1 MYEDAI
7 AFRSALQQAIAV
19 APMPSASLKGWQDWL
34 RGAVNRGD
42 VKESELQWTGFP
54 ARLEAWAAAHDAQRL
69 TRETVQEIAEAAAVR
84 VMTLTGDEMPAWQ
97 LSTLRGITLH
107 ETAAQAMY
115 ALEDE
120 HDWID
125 DMAVEVREAAGTFTV
140 HSHEDED
147 PMLFVEGKNDG
158 RIVATF
164 APGQYWH
171 DGTGCFGRDTVA
183 THTRPMLDS
192 LDEQHPADAP
202 HDFTFLPD
210 NRLILRDCR
219 GQTVRDA
226 AGQEKIL
233 PVLDAEAAAEQ
244 CANDLRAALRRRLD
258 KPQMASG
265 RRSILNGDTLY
276 SMLSLGREGSLT
288 YSEVL
293 LTWNPAEERYRSPHW
308 AGVNNVIA
316 HIRMTDLQDGT
327 LFVEELQSDWAQ
339 GLRRGKALA
348 AAPFVDATGKWLTL
362 ALKQTLHEAVSKD
375 AVRVA
380 FVSGAQ
386 ATARE
391 ALHPDIARFEL
402 RCNSRTQQYRLDAFD
417 RAGQPFVHADGEV
430 LRREFTEADAQEVME
445 RVMGR
450 ELTERLR
457 QQEKQ
462 EVRGN
467 GQHGYR
473 QVLAGQD
480 LVIAGDGM
488 KAFYDRI
495 VPNTLKVL
503 LKKLDPAIR
512 LQSCYL
518 LETGSEQLAFDVTN
532 TLRDK
537 VRAGQPLFSF
547 APAPDLPLAQQ
558 TTARDATDNLP
569 QYRQTRAL
577 LDERLGAYAASLIT
591 LTDRLP
597 NGTPLLQEGAH
608 TRADGQTC
616 INPARIAPLHD
627 AGGKEI
633 LSRDERVLW
642 VAHHELFHRGV
653 SVRGGQAL
661 AHSLQQADSNTF
673 VHTLT
678 DAILRERQTL
688 APETAPRNRLE
699 AVEEALAELHAAR
712 ESGRMDALQAR
723 YLPYAPGLIL
733 PQQHD
738 GWRGKLGG
746 YADDVRGVLRRLTRR
761 EVSMT
766 DAQVAG
772 LLGRVGAAATRVPLS
787 VPHGPE
793 AGIPPMLL
801 PVDAR
806 FPSPREAGRRVW
818 EAINGD
824 PNRLPEAVRAL
835 EDLGY
840 ALDLRRLQGI
850 PQHPVTLR
858 DAFMAAVRQATTRT
872 ERPQQARQ
880 TATFPTR

>member
-1 MYEDAI
+1 MYEDAT
-7 AFRSALQQAIAV
+7 AFRSALQQAIAA

-54 ARLEAWAAAHDAQRL
+54 VRLEAWTAAHDAQRL

-84 VMTLTGDEMPAWQ
+84 VMTITGDEMPAWQ

-120 HDWID
+120 HDWVD
-125 DMAVEVREAAGTFTV
+125 DMAVEVRETAGTFTV

-171 DGTGCFGRDTVA
+171 DGRGCFGRDTVA

-226 AGQEKIL
+226 AGQERIL

-293 LTWNPAEERYRSPHW
+293 LTWNPAEECYRSPHW

-450 ELTERLR
+450 ELAERLR

-467 GQHGYR
+467 DQHGYR

-480 LVIAGDGM
+480 IVIAGDGM

-518 LETGSEQLAFDVTN
+518 LETGSEQLAFDVTD

-597 NGTPLLQEGAH
+597 DGTPLLQEGAH

-653 SVRGGQAL
+653 SVRGGQKL
-661 AHSLQQADSNTF
+661 AHSLQQADSNPF
-673 VHTLT
+673 VRELAN
-678 DAILRERQTL
+678 AILRERQML
-688 APETAPRNRLE
+688 APEAAPRNRLE

-787 VPHGPE
+787 VPYGPE

>member
-1 MYEDAI
+1 MYEDAT
-7 AFRSALQQAIAV
+7 AFRSALQQAIAA

-54 ARLEAWAAAHDAQRL
+54 VRLEAWAAAHDAQRL

-158 RIVATF
+158 RIIATF

-171 DGTGCFGRDTVA
+171 DGRGCFDRNTVA

-308 AGVNNVIA
+308 AGVNNVLA

-430 LRREFTEADAQEVME
+430 LRREFVEADAQEVME

-457 QQEKQ
+457 QQKKQ
-462 EVRGN
+462 EVREN

-495 VPNTLKVL
+495 VPNTLKAL

-518 LETGSEQLAFDVTN
+518 LETGSEQLAFDVTD

-547 APAPDLPLAQQ
+547 APAPDLPLAQH
-558 TTARDATDNLP
+558 TTTRDATDNLP
-569 QYRQTRAL
+569 QYRQIRAL
-577 LDERLGAYAASLIT
+577 LNERLGAHAAGLIT

-597 NGTPLLQEGAH
+597 DGTPLLQEGAH

-616 INPARIAPLHD
+616 INPARIAPLYD

-653 SVRGGQAL
+653 SVRGGRKL
-661 AHSLQQADSNTF
+661 AHSLQQADSNPF
-673 VHTLT
+673 VRELAH
-678 DAILRERQTL
+678 AILRERQML

-712 ESGRMDALQAR
+712 ESGRMDALRAR
-723 YLPYAPGLIL
+723 YQPYAPELIL

-738 GWRGKLGG
+738 GWRGKLRD
-746 YADDVRGVLRRLTRR
+746 YADGVRSVLRRLTRR

-766 DAQVAG
+766 DVQVAG

-787 VPHGPE
+787 VSNGPE
-793 AGIPPMLL
+793 AGISPTLL
-801 PVDAR
+801 PVDAC

-835 EDLGY
+835 EGLGY

-858 DAFMAAVRQATTRT
+858 DAFMAAVRQPMTRT

>member
-7 AFRSALQQAIAV
+7 AFRSALQQAIAA

-84 VMTLTGDEMPAWQ
+84 VMTITGDEMPAWQ
-97 LSTLRGITLH
+97 LSTLRGISLH

-147 PMLFVEGKNDG
+147 PMLFVDGADDG

-171 DGTGCFGRDTVA
+171 DGRGCFGRDTVA
-183 THTRPMLDS
+183 THIRPMLDS
-192 LDEQHPADAP
+192 LDEQHPANAP
-202 HDFTFLPD
+202 HDFAFLPD
-210 NRLILRDCR
+210 NRLILRDRR
-219 GQTVRDA
+219 GQPVRDA
-226 AGQEKIL
+226 AGQERIL

-244 CANDLRAALRRRLD
+244 CVNDLRAALRRRLD
-258 KPQMASG
+258 KPQMVSG

-308 AGVNNVIA
+308 AGVNNVLA

-450 ELTERLR
+450 ELAERLR

-495 VPNTLKVL
+495 VPNTLKAL

-518 LETGSEQLAFDVTN
+518 LETGSEQLAFDVTD

-558 TTARDATDNLP
+558 TTTRDTTDNLP

-597 NGTPLLQEGAH
+597 DGTPLLQEGAH
-608 TRADGQTC
+608 TRTDGQTY

-627 AGGKEI
+627 ASGKEI

-653 SVRGGQAL
+653 SVRGGRKL
-661 AHSLQQADSNTF
+661 AHSLQQADSNPF
-673 VHTLT
+673 VHELAH
-678 DAILRERQTL
+678 AILQERQTL
-688 APETAPRNRLE
+688 APETVPRNRLE

-712 ESGRMDALQAR
+712 ESGRMDALRTR
-723 YLPYAPGLIL
+723 YLPYAPELIL

-738 GWRGKLGG
+738 GWRGKLCG
-746 YADDVRGVLRRLTRR
+746 YADGVRGVLRRLTRR

-787 VPHGPE
+787 VSHGPE

>member
-1 MYEDAI
+1 MYEDAT
-7 AFRSALQQAIAV
+7 AFRSALQQAIAA

-54 ARLEAWAAAHDAQRL
+54 VRLEAWAAAHDAQRL

-125 DMAVEVREAAGTFTV
+125 DMAVEVREAVGTFTV

-158 RIVATF
+158 RIIATF

-171 DGTGCFGRDTVA
+171 DGRGCFDRNTVA

-308 AGVNNVIA
+308 AGVNNVLA

-430 LRREFTEADAQEVME
+430 LRREFVEADAQEVME

-457 QQEKQ
+457 QQKKQ
-462 EVRGN
+462 EVREN

-473 QVLAGQD
+473 PVLAGQD

-495 VPNTLKVL
+495 VPNTLKAL

-518 LETGSEQLAFDVTN
+518 LETGSEQLAFDVTD

-547 APAPDLPLAQQ
+547 APAPDLPLAQH
-558 TTARDATDNLP
+558 TTTRDATDNLP
-569 QYRQTRAL
+569 QYRQIRAL
-577 LDERLGAYAASLIT
+577 LNERLGAHAAGLIT

-597 NGTPLLQEGAH
+597 DGTPLLQEGAH

-616 INPARIAPLHD
+616 INPARIAPLYD

-653 SVRGGQAL
+653 SVRGGRKL
-661 AHSLQQADSNTF
+661 AHSLQQADSNPF
-673 VHTLT
+673 VRELAH
-678 DAILRERQTL
+678 AILRERQML

-712 ESGRMDALQAR
+712 ESGRMDALRAR
-723 YLPYAPGLIL
+723 YQPYAPELIL

-738 GWRGKLGG
+738 GWRGKLRD
-746 YADDVRGVLRRLTRR
+746 YADGVRSVLRRLTRR

-766 DAQVAG
+766 DVQVAG

-787 VPHGPE
+787 VSNGPE
-793 AGIPPMLL
+793 AGISPTLL
-801 PVDAR
+801 PVDAC

-835 EDLGY
+835 EGLGY

-858 DAFMAAVRQATTRT
+858 DAFMAAVRQPMTRT

>member
-1 MYEDAI
+1 MV
-7 AFRSALQQAIAV
+7 RSTGGT
-19 APMPSASLKGWQDWL
+19 SKKASCNG
-34 RGAVNRGD
+34 
-42 VKESELQWTGFP
+42 P
-54 ARLEAWAAAHDAQRL
+54 
-69 TRETVQEIAEAAAVR
+69 VQEIAEAAAVR
-84 VMTLTGDEMPAWQ
+84 VMTITGDEMPAWQ

-120 HDWID
+120 HDWVD
-125 DMAVEVREAAGTFTV
+125 DMAVEVRETAGTFTV

-171 DGTGCFGRDTVA
+171 DGRGCFGRDTVA

-226 AGQEKIL
+226 AGQERIL

-293 LTWNPAEERYRSPHW
+293 LTWNPAEECYRSPHW

-327 LFVEELQSDWAQ
+327 LFVEELQS
-339 GLRRGKALA
+339 
-348 AAPFVDATGKWLTL
+348 
-362 ALKQTLHEAVSKD
+362 
-375 AVRVA
+375 
-380 FVSGAQ
+380 
-386 ATARE
+386 E

-450 ELTERLR
+450 ELAERLR

-467 GQHGYR
+467 DQHGYR

-518 LETGSEQLAFDVTN
+518 LETGSEQLAFDVTD

-597 NGTPLLQEGAH
+597 DGTPLLQEGAH

-653 SVRGGQAL
+653 SVRGGQKL
-661 AHSLQQADSNTF
+661 AHSLQQADSNPF
-673 VHTLT
+673 VRELAN
-678 DAILRERQTL
+678 AILRERQTL

-712 ESGRMDALQAR
+712 ESGRMDALHAR
-723 YLPYAPGLIL
+723 YLPYAPELVL

-738 GWRGKLGG
+738 GWRGKLCG
-746 YADDVRGVLRRLTRR
+746 YADSVRGVLRRLTRR

-766 DAQVAG
+766 DAQIT
-772 LLGRVGAAATRVPLS
+772 LLTGRIGAAATRELS
-787 VPHGPE
+787 PQQTTAADGGAPQQPRPDFS
-793 AGIPPMLL
+793 AC
-801 PVDAR
+801 A
-806 FPSPREAGRRVW
+806 SPRDAGKLAW
-818 EAINGD
+818 AFIGGD
-824 PNRLPEAVRAL
+824 PARLPEAIKI
-835 EDLGY
+835 LGEQGY
-840 ALDLRRLQGI
+840 RVDERRLRDTA
-850 PQHPVTLR
+850 QHPLMQREALMKAVSKTLPPPQKT
-858 DAFMAAVRQATTRT
+858 VQA
-872 ERPQQARQ
+872 ER
-880 TATFPTR
+880 

>member
-97 LSTLRGITLH
+97 LSTLRGISLH

-147 PMLFVEGKNDG
+147 PMLFVDGADDG

-171 DGTGCFGRDTVA
+171 DGRGCFGRDTVA
-183 THTRPMLDS
+183 THIRPMLDS
-192 LDEQHPADAP
+192 LDEQHPANAP
-202 HDFTFLPD
+202 HDFAFLPD
-210 NRLILRDCR
+210 NRLILRDRR
-219 GQTVRDA
+219 GQPVRDA
-226 AGQEKIL
+226 AGQERIL
-233 PVLDAEAAAEQ
+233 PVLDAEIAAEQ
-244 CANDLRAALRRRLD
+244 CANDLRAALRRRLN

-445 RVMGR
+445 RIMGR

-462 EVRGN
+462 EVREN

-473 QVLAGQD
+473 QVLAGQN

-495 VPNTLKVL
+495 VPNTLKAL
-503 LKKLDPAIR
+503 LKKLDPAVR

-518 LETGSEQLAFDVTN
+518 LETGSEQLAFDVTD

-547 APAPDLPLAQQ
+547 APAPDLPLAQH
-558 TTARDATDNLP
+558 TTTRDATDNLP
-569 QYRQTRAL
+569 QYRQIRAL
-577 LDERLGAYAASLIT
+577 LNERLGAHAARLIT

-597 NGTPLLQEGAH
+597 DGTPLLQEGAH
-608 TRADGQTC
+608 TRADGQTY

-699 AVEEALAELHAAR
+699 AVEEALAELYAAR
-712 ESGRMDALQAR
+712 ESGRMDALHAR
-723 YLPYAPGLIL
+723 YLPYAPGLVL

-738 GWRGKLGG
+738 GWRGKLCG
-746 YADDVRGVLRRLTRR
+746 YADSVRGVLRCLTRR

-766 DAQVAG
+766 DAQIT
-772 LLGRVGAAATRVPLS
+772 LLTGRIGAAATRELS
-787 VPHGPE
+787 PQQTPAADGGAPQQPRPDFS
-793 AGIPPMLL
+793 AC
-801 PVDAR
+801 A
-806 FPSPREAGRRVW
+806 SPRDAGKLAW
-818 EAINGD
+818 AFIGGD
-824 PNRLPEAVRAL
+824 PARLPEAIKIL
-835 EDLGY
+835 EEQGY
-840 ALDLRRLQGI
+840 RVDERR
-850 PQHPVTLR
+850 LR
-858 DAFMAAVRQATTRT
+858 DAAQHPLIQREALMKAVFLTPQNPQKIVQA
-872 ERPQQARQ
+872 ER
-880 TATFPTR
+880 

>member
-97 LSTLRGITLH
+97 LSTLRGISLH

-147 PMLFVEGKNDG
+147 PMLFVDGADDG

-171 DGTGCFGRDTVA
+171 DGRGCFGRDTVA
-183 THTRPMLDS
+183 THIRPMLDS
-192 LDEQHPADAP
+192 LDEQHPANAP
-202 HDFTFLPD
+202 HDFAFLPD
-210 NRLILRDCR
+210 NRLILRDRR
-219 GQTVRDA
+219 GQPVRDA
-226 AGQEKIL
+226 AGQERIL
-233 PVLDAEAAAEQ
+233 PVLDAEIAAEQ
-244 CANDLRAALRRRLD
+244 CANDLRAALRRRLN

-445 RVMGR
+445 RIMGR

-462 EVRGN
+462 EVREN

-473 QVLAGQD
+473 QVLAGQN

-495 VPNTLKVL
+495 VPNTLKAL
-503 LKKLDPAIR
+503 LKKLDPAVR

-518 LETGSEQLAFDVTN
+518 LETGSEQLAFDVTD

-547 APAPDLPLAQQ
+547 APAPDLPLAQH
-558 TTARDATDNLP
+558 TTTRDATDNLP
-569 QYRQTRAL
+569 QYRQIRAL
-577 LDERLGAYAASLIT
+577 LNERLGAHAARLIT

-597 NGTPLLQEGAH
+597 DGTPLLQEGAH
-608 TRADGQTC
+608 TRADGQTY

-653 SVRGGQAL
+653 SVRGGRRL
-661 AHSLQQADSNTF
+661 ARSLQQADSNTF

-699 AVEEALAELHAAR
+699 AVEEALAELYAAR
-712 ESGRMDALQAR
+712 ESGRMDALHAR
-723 YLPYAPGLIL
+723 YLPYAPGLVL

-738 GWRGKLGG
+738 GWRGKLCG
-746 YADDVRGVLRRLTRR
+746 YADSVRGVLRCLTRR

-766 DAQVAG
+766 DAQIT
-772 LLGRVGAAATRVPLS
+772 LLTGRIGAAATRELS
-787 VPHGPE
+787 PQQTPAADGG
-793 AGIPPMLL
+793 A
-801 PVDAR
+801 AR
-806 FPSPREAGRRVW
+806 SGTGTAPSST
-818 EAINGD
+818 
-824 PNRLPEAVRAL
+824 
-835 EDLGY
+835 DLSG
-840 ALDLRRLQGI
+840 
-850 PQHPVTLR
+850 
-858 DAFMAAVRQATTRT
+858 RQA
-872 ERPQQARQ
+872 
-880 TATFPTR
+880 